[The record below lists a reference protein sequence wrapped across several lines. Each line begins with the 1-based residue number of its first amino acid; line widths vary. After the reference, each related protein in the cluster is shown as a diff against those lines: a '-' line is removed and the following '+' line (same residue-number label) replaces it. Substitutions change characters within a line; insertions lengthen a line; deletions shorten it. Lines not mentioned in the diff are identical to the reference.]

1 MAKITYQGKAYACR
15 NDETVLQAFQRYG
28 VCTPF
33 SCRDGICF
41 TCMLKN
47 VNGTPPSRSQAGL
60 REELRALGY
69 FLPCICIPESEMEIE
84 TPRQSDLFMEAVVQ
98 RKERLTPEV
107 CRLFLEPLTPF
118 YYHSGQFIRLRRED
132 GLTRSFSLASLP
144 QDPCLE
150 IHVKRIPNGAM
161 SSWIFD
167 VLEEQQTLVIEG
179 PLGQCFYTQ
188 GRWAETMLLI
198 GTGTGLGPLLG
209 IVREALGKGHTGD
222 IFLYHGSRS
231 LEGLY
236 CREELQNLSE
246 THAQFHYI
254 PCLSGGALVK
264 GIQAGRAWEIAFS
277 KHANLEGRLVYL
289 CGHPEMVHSAK
300 TEALRRG
307 VQQNDLHADPFY
319 YADTENEGIQT
330 KGSSLEGH
338 IQTQEVQKDP
348 EYDEPDDPKPDPEMW
363 ATLGN
368 GTLLS
373 EVLTDF
379 YTRVYDEPRLSPFFE
394 GITKQHV
401 IEKQFNFLYQV
412 FTGEKVYFGEKPKTA
427 HHWMVISDE
436 LMDIREELMAACLKE
451 HGLSDALLKR
461 FRAVE
466 ERYRKV
472 NVKTQAWPKRLFGE
486 EMPLDGYDTLELTV
500 GSLCDGC
507 QADIPKGEVV
517 RYHLRRGTIYC
528 KICMSGQAQRPQDL
542 A

>member
-1 MAKITYQGKAYACR
+1 MTKITYQGKTYACR
-15 NDETVLQAFQRYG
+15 NDETVLQTFQRYG

-47 VNGTPPSRSQAGL
+47 VNGAPPKRSQTGL
-60 REELRALGY
+60 RDELRALGY
-69 FLPCICIPESEMEIE
+69 FLPCTCIPESEMEIE
-84 TPRQSDLFMEAVVQ
+84 APRESDLFMEAVLQ
-98 RKERLTPEV
+98 RKERLTPAV
-107 CRLFLEPLTPF
+107 CRLLLKPKTPF
-118 YYHSGQFIRLRRED
+118 YYHPGQFIRLRRED
-132 GLTRSFSLASLP
+132 GLTRSFSLASLS
-144 QDPCLE
+144 QDECLE

-167 VLEEQQTLVIEG
+167 VVEEQQTLAIEG

-188 GRWAETMLLI
+188 GRWAANLLLI

-209 IVREALGKGHTGD
+209 IVREALEKGHTGD

-231 LEGLY
+231 PEGLY
-236 CREELQNLSE
+236 CHEELQNLSK

-254 PCLSGGALVK
+254 PCLSGGTVIK
-264 GIQAGRAWEIAFS
+264 GIQPGRAHEAAFS
-277 KHANLEGRLVYL
+277 NHVNLEGSLVYL

-300 TEALRRG
+300 VAALQRG
-307 VQQNDLHADPFY
+307 VRQNDLHADPFY
-319 YADTENEGIQT
+319 YANTANEGTQT
-330 KGSSLEGH
+330 KGFA
-338 IQTQEVQKDP
+338 P
-348 EYDEPDDPKPDPEMW
+348 EDDRDEPKPDPEMW
-363 ATLGN
+363 AALGN

-379 YTRVYDEPRLSPFFE
+379 YTRVYDDPQLSPFFE
-394 GITKQHV
+394 GITKQRV
-401 IEKQFNFLYQV
+401 IEKQFNFLYQI

-436 LMDIREELMAACLKE
+436 LMDIREELMATCLKE
-451 HGLSDALLKR
+451 HGLSDPLVRR
-461 FRAVE
+461 FRAME

-472 NVKTQAWPKRLFGE
+472 IVKTQAWPKHLFGE
-486 EMPLDGYDTLELTV
+486 EMPLDGYDTLELAV

-517 RYHLRRGTIYC
+517 RYHLRLGTIYC
-528 KICMSGQAQRPQDL
+528 KICMSGQA
-542 A
+542 AS